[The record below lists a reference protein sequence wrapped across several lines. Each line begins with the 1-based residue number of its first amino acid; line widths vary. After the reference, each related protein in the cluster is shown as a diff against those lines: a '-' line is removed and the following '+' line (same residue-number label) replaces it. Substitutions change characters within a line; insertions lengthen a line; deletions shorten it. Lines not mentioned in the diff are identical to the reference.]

1 MRVEV
6 DCLGLVPAQTASICE
21 TGKFLLSLLKPGEFL
36 AIIIVIFF
44 FSFIKTPCVRLYCDE
59 RVSLSELTSGTF
71 LLLFFFSSPL
81 PLPITL
87 VVLCGY
93 THVSVCLCMWRR
105 WTPPDHSCVAFLSG
119 GKEKTKVRGKHK
131 YAETLADVLL

>member
-44 FSFIKTPCVRLYCDE
+44 FFSFTKTPRVRLYCDE

-81 PLPITL
+81 PLPTTL

-105 WTPPDHSCVAFLSG
+105 WTPPTIVVSRFFL
-119 GKEKTKVRGKHK
+119 
-131 YAETLADVLL
+131 AERKRLK